1 MMGAREK
8 SLEGSM
14 SVRVFFP
21 GVAVALLF
29 SLSAVAQTAVPAHT
43 ASFDI
48 TECQT
53 CHADQFTNFSR
64 TYHAKAANSCANCH
78 GDVAA
83 HAKAVQSGEGIG
95 PIISFKKLA
104 PKEVNERCL
113 TCHDK
118 ARQAKWH
125 GGMHERRGL
134 ACTTCH
140 SIHSFKSERSQ
151 LKTARESETCFGC
164 HANVRAQSLR
174 ASHHPLREGKMDCGS
189 CHDPHDA
196 TTPRMLRAQTVNE
209 LCYTC
214 HTEKRGPFL
223 WEHAPVR
230 ENCANCHQPHG
241 SNHDKLMVASL
252 PFLCQRCH
260 SVTRHPGTLYDLNS
274 TLAGPNPSN
283 RAVEH
288 ACRNC
293 HQSIHGSNAP
303 SGNFLSR

>member
-1 MMGAREK
+1 MKRSRTLLKA
-8 SLEGSM
+8 
-14 SVRVFFP
+14 
-21 GVAVALLF
+21 AVPLLF
-29 SLSAVAQTAVPAHT
+29 AATVAAQTPMPPPTPAHT
-43 ASFDI
+43 ANTFDI

-53 CHADQFTNFSR
+53 CHADVFKVFPH
-64 TYHAKAANSCANCH
+64 TYHAKLANSCANCH

-83 HAKAVQSGEGIG
+83 HAKAVQAGEGLG
-95 PIISFKKLA
+95 PIISFKTMKA
-104 PKEVNERCL
+104 ADINAKCL

-118 ARQAKWH
+118 ARQANWH

-140 SIHSFKSERSQ
+140 SIHSFQSDHAQ
-151 LKTARESETCFGC
+151 LKTATAAETCYSC
-164 HANVRAQSLR
+164 HASVRAQMLR
-174 ASHHPLREGKMDCGS
+174 ASHHPLREGKMDCSS
-189 CHDPHDA
+189 CHDPHDS
-196 TTPRMLRAQTVNE
+196 TTPRMIRAQTINE

-230 ENCANCHQPHG
+230 ENCDNCHQPHG
-241 SNHDKLMVASL
+241 SNHDKLMQASL

-260 SVTRHPGTLYDLNS
+260 SSTRHPGTLYDLNS
-274 TLAGPNPSN
+274 TLAGPNTSN

-293 HQSIHGSNAP
+293 HQNIHGSNAP
-303 SGNFLSR
+303 SGPYLGR

>member
-1 MMGAREK
+1 
-8 SLEGSM
+8 M
-14 SVRVFFP
+14 SVRALFP
-21 GVAVALLF
+21 VTAVVLLIAV
-29 SLSAVAQTAVPAHT
+29 SSAAQTTDAAPAHPAT
-43 ASFDI
+43 SFDI

-53 CHADQFTNFSR
+53 CHADQFTSFNH
-64 TYHAKAANSCANCH
+64 TYHAKVANSCANCH

-83 HAKAVQSGEGIG
+83 HAKAVQSGEGTG

-104 PKEVNERCL
+104 PKDVNERCL

-134 ACTTCH
+134 SCVSCH
-140 SIHSFKSERSQ
+140 SIHSFKSERAQ
-151 LKTARESETCFGC
+151 LKSARESDTCFGC
-164 HANVRAQSLR
+164 HTNVRAQSLR
-174 ASHHPLREGKMDCGS
+174 ASRHPVREGKMGCAS

-196 TTPRMLRAQTVNE
+196 TTPKMIRAQTVNE

-230 ENCANCHQPHG
+230 ENCMNCHQPHG

-260 SVTRHPGTLYDLNS
+260 SPTRHPGTLYDLNA

-293 HQSIHGSNAP
+293 HQSVHGSNAP